1 MSAFKGGRRG
11 MAAVPVHEPAF
22 AGRDGRE
29 QAAEDAFQQD
39 AFARRQP
46 LPECGPDAEGDE
58 LDGAIQRDGQAVAL
72 NEAARED
79 AGERVPR
86 AGVVGGDV
94 GAVNAPKT
102 VFVAFVGND
111 RGIASGVPAAFQ
123 QGGTLVATTV

>member
-1 MSAFKGGRRG
+1 

-39 AFARRQP
+39 ASRKEP

-79 AGERVPR
+79 AGERCPR
-86 AGVVGGDV
+86 AG
-94 GAVNAPKT
+94 
-102 VFVAFVGND
+102 
-111 RGIASGVPAAFQ
+111 
-123 QGGTLVATTV
+123 